1 MEERLVGFFSSTINC
16 YNLMAVGIEK
26 KKKKTNKQ
34 TNKGRVVIGTIW
46 LSNGDVILI

>member
-1 MEERLVGFFSSTINC
+1 MGFFSSTINC
-16 YNLMAVGIEK
+16 YNLLAVGIEKK

-34 TNKGRVVIGTIW
+34 TNKGHVVIGTIW

>member
-1 MEERLVGFFSSTINC
+1 MGFFSSTINC
-16 YNLMAVGIEK
+16 YNFLAVGIE

-34 TNKGRVVIGTIW
+34 TNKGHVVIGTIW